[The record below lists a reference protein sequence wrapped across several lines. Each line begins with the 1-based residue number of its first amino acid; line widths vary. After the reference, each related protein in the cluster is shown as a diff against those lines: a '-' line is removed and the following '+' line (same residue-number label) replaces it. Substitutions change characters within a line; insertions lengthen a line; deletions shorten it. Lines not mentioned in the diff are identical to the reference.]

1 MTDELDLAAE
11 REQLARDVALQA
23 HQNRPARPIPLCE
36 ECDEKRCHVTSLDV
50 VWRFCADCAESRLR
64 SQ

>member
-1 MTDELDLAAE
+1 MADELDLAAE

-36 ECDEKRCHVTSLDV
+36 DCDEHRCHVTALNV
-50 VWRFCADCAESRLR
+50 VWRFCADCAEQRLR
-64 SQ
+64 GQ